1 MLRRKIER
9 ARRRIQALSSTLA
22 ARRQADPLAA
32 QPGTIVTV
40 FYDVE
45 GDYAM
50 PGQSAACIGTAW
62 KILELEERLGI
73 RSTYNMVARLAQEA
87 PDLVAAIVRAGSELA
102 SHSLDH
108 RVLIRLPR
116 AALADNVRRTRD
128 AYAGLGV
135 RVIGH
140 RSPQSAWNRGLM
152 ELLRAEGFRWSAEDG
167 TEPHP
172 YRLAGEPGNALWR
185 FPVADDD
192 WHYGRDP
199 SVSPSEVLTRWQ
211 SCVRSAIA
219 AGRRHIAIG
228 FHPWVEAPRDRF
240 AIFETFMH
248 WLMEQRDVRV
258 MPFREV
264 LQLMEESGRAESDD
278 SRYAL
283 TGS

>member
-1 MLRRKIER
+1 M
-9 ARRRIQALSSTLA
+9 SSRLA
-22 ARRQADPLAA
+22 ASRQPDPLAT
-32 QPGTIVTV
+32 QTGTIVTI

-45 GDYAM
+45 GNYAM
-50 PGQSAACIGTAW
+50 PGQSAACVGTAW
-62 KILELEERLGI
+62 KILEIEARLGI

-87 PDLVAAIVRAGSELA
+87 PDLVAAIARAGSELA

-108 RVLIRLPR
+108 QVLIRLPHD
-116 AALADNVRRTRD
+116 ALADNIRRTRD
-128 AYAGLGV
+128 AFAGLGV

-140 RSPQSAWNRGLM
+140 RSPQSAWNRRLM

-199 SVSPSEVLTRWQ
+199 DVRPSVVLARWQ
-211 SCVRSAIA
+211 SCVRRAVA
-219 AGRRHIAIG
+219 ARRRHIAIG

-240 AIFETFMH
+240 AVFETFMH
-248 WLMEQRDVRV
+248 WLREQRDIRV

-264 LQLMEESGRAESDD
+264 LELMEEGGRAARDD